1 MSEAVVRLVPL
12 DPPLLLPGAE
22 IQVGEDLFLCA
33 YNTGKFVGAASQ
45 ESVFEEPPHPQLMD
59 KRESVQLQAN
69 DGSPADSTV
78 PKYLMFTKD
87 KGLVYGKNELSK
99 FPNLVTIRLM
109 LSLPFKSG

>member
-1 MSEAVVRLVPL
+1 MRLVPL

-59 KRESVQLQAN
+59 KRESVQLQAS
-69 DGSPADSTV
+69 DGSGSPADSTV

-87 KGLVYGKNELSK
+87 NGLVYGKNELSK

-109 LSLPFKSG
+109 HSLPFKPG